1 LIKRALISTY
11 DKSGLEKLAG
21 FLHGRGIKLISSG
34 GTYDFLR
41 QIGIAS
47 TKVSDITAFPE
58 ILAGR
63 VKTLHPAIHAG
74 ILCRAD
80 QEAELM
86 ANGFETIDLV
96 IVNLYPF
103 EEVVSAGA
111 NLDEALENIDIGGP
125 AMLRAAAKNFPRV
138 TPICSP
144 DNYDD
149 LMDEMKSNDGDTS
162 LEFRR
167 QMARKA
173 FARTSAYDN
182 AIVQYLT
189 GGDWLFPE
197 QISLTLQ
204 KQANLRYGENPHQQ
218 AALYGEPAFAAST
231 LVGAKI
237 LSGKELSFNNIWD
250 LESALLMALDFA
262 EPFAAVIKHTNP
274 CGAAVGKTLAEAYA
288 KALAADPLSAF
299 GSVISLNRTVDIDT
313 ARLIHDTEFIECVLA
328 PEFSPEALDLMKK
341 KKTRRLVAVGQLKPP
356 PDGYFEMRSLL
367 GGALVQTRD
376 NREIKAQD
384 LRLVTVAQPTS
395 SEIEDLLFGF
405 KLVKHVKS
413 NAVLICRDGAAV
425 GIGPGQTSRVDAS
438 IIAVRKAGDRAKG
451 AVAASD
457 AFFPMPDGLEVLA
470 NAGVRAV
477 IQPGGSKGDPEVIA
491 AADRLGVA
499 MVFTGIRHF
508 RH

>member
-1 LIKRALISTY
+1 MIKRALISTY

-21 FLHGRGIKLISSG
+21 FLQERGIKMISSG

-41 QIGIAS
+41 QIGITVS
-47 TKVSDITAFPE
+47 KVSEITGFPE

-96 IVNLYPF
+96 VVNLYPF
-103 EEVVSAGA
+103 EEVVSAGV

-138 TPICSP
+138 TAVCSP
-144 DNYDD
+144 DYYDD
-149 LMDEMKSNDGDTS
+149 LMDEMKTHGDDTS

-167 QMARKA
+167 KMARLV
-173 FARTSAYDN
+173 FAGVSAYDN
-182 AIVQYLT
+182 AIAQYLI

-197 QISLTLQ
+197 RISITLQ

-218 AALYGEPAFAAST
+218 AALYGEPAFVSSS
-231 LVGAKI
+231 LVNSRI

-250 LESALLMALDFA
+250 LESALLMALDF
-262 EPFAAVIKHTNP
+262 EQPFAAVIKHTNP

-288 KALAADPLSAF
+288 KALAGDPLSAF

-313 ARLIHDTEFIECVLA
+313 ARLLHETEFIECVLA
-328 PEFSPEALDLMKK
+328 PDFSPEALELMKK
-341 KKTRRLVAVGQLKPP
+341 KKNRRLVAVGQLKPP
-356 PDGYFEMRSLL
+356 PESHFELRMLL

-384 LRLVTVAQPTS
+384 LRLVTSIQPTT

-438 IIAVRKAGDRAKG
+438 LIAVRKAGERAKG

-491 AADRLGVA
+491 AAERFGVA
-499 MVFTGIRHF
+499 MVFSGIRHF